1 MHNATHVRSD
11 ASGEAEV
18 RRRVGWTIF
27 STHGLVLMHVARNP
41 EAPVREIAAELGL
54 SPRQVNKV
62 LNDLE
67 SGRMLT
73 RTRVGRGNRYAVD
86 QSARLRHPAMAHVPI
101 GRLIELLDSAG

>member
-1 MHNATHVRSD
+1 M
-11 ASGEAEV
+11 

-27 STHGLVLMHVARNP
+27 STHGLVLLHVARNP

-73 RTRVGRGNRYAVD
+73 RTRIGRGNRYAVD
-86 QSARLRHPAMAHVPI
+86 QAARLRHPAMAHVQV
-101 GRLIELLDSAG
+101 GQLIELLDTPR